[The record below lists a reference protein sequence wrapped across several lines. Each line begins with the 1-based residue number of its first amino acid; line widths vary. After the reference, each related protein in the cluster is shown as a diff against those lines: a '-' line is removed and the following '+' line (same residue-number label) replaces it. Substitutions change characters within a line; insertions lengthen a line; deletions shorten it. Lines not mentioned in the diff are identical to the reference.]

1 MEYYIDVQ
9 YYIDVEYYID
19 VHIIGHGVS
28 DVIFEGGPHHRGLR
42 PLLFFDQWCGFLLR
56 STRTR

>member
-28 DVIFEGGPHHRGLR
+28 DTEMETGIDRRRKKGN
-42 PLLFFDQWCGFLLR
+42 
-56 STRTR
+56 

>member
-19 VHIIGHGVS
+19 VHIIGHRVS
-28 DVIFEGGPHHRGLR
+28 DVIFEG
-42 PLLFFDQWCGFLLR
+42 
-56 STRTR
+56 

>member
-19 VHIIGHGVS
+19 VQYYIDVHIIGHRVS
-28 DVIFEGGPHHRGLR
+28 DVIFEG
-42 PLLFFDQWCGFLLR
+42 
-56 STRTR
+56 

>member
-1 MEYYIDVQ
+1 MEYYKDVQ

-28 DVIFEGGPHHRGLR
+28 DTEKETGKDRRRKKGN
-42 PLLFFDQWCGFLLR
+42 
-56 STRTR
+56 

>member
-19 VHIIGHGVS
+19 VHIIGHGVG
-28 DVIFEGGPHHRGLR
+28 DTKKETGIDRRRKKGN
-42 PLLFFDQWCGFLLR
+42 
-56 STRTR
+56 

>member
-28 DVIFEGGPHHRGLR
+28 DVIFEG
-42 PLLFFDQWCGFLLR
+42 
-56 STRTR
+56 